1 MVVVPLVLL
10 LLLLFVVVVVEKCF
24 ACRACHCFPLG
35 YFLEKREGEFN

>member
-1 MVVVPLVLL
+1 MVPLVLL
-10 LLLLFVVVVVEKCF
+10 LLLLFFVVAEKCF